1 MIRFNAFNFNN
12 RAFFSGNSADSGTS
26 PAKQELINKN
36 YNEIYAHEMAHK
48 IAGGHLAGGI
58 VIERNSDGI
67 PVSGHVDIKMP
78 ALNSENPQKTID
90 EANIVIRSAM
100 APVDPSAQD
109 YNVASKAR
117 SIKSEASALKAKKLD
132 LMA

>member
-1 MIRFNAFNFNN
+1 MIRFNTFNFNN
-12 RAFFSGNSADSGTS
+12 TAFGAGNTDNNAQSK
-26 PAKQELINKN
+26 AKQELINKN
-36 YNEIYAHEMAHK
+36 YNEIYSHEMAHK

-58 VIERNSDGI
+58 VIERNLDGI

-90 EANIVIRSAM
+90 DANIVIRSAM
-100 APVDPSAQD
+100 APANPSAQD

-117 SIKSEASALKAKKLD
+117 SIKSEASALKNKKLD